1 MMDNYIKRLESV
13 ISPNTYNLNNY
24 KEKILDKK
32 ATNNRTEPSA
42 QYQTGNGY
50 SNFNFTNSNFGNM
63 TNGTNP
69 NLNSMGNFL
78 GNKANIM
85 TFSTNPNN
93 NNNII
98 PNNLNENIINDN
110 DNNNFNNNPNINL
123 SNIPNLNTNNNT
135 VEFQL
140 NLDKNNLHSEENK
153 KLIEEYIQRMGIKD
167 LLESASSNPN
177 IINESKMR
185 IYQKILEREG
195 KLENPEDILNSYAEQ
210 EILNAQNLN
219 NLNLHGAPEL
229 RESNNENNIN
239 INSDFL
245 NSTNKFS
252 PNLLQN
258 SNLNSIQN
266 NNDNLSKNKNQNNLN
281 NSKQNFNS
289 ISQHNHNASMTN
301 NSRKGLELHNLNN
314 QNALNASK
322 NLSVSPSHKYKQLSC
337 GSGDNVSTER
347 EKIHMLNIKA
357 MNYRHEVETLKKRIN
372 ELNKVIEDQKEKILR
387 MEKQKE
393 NDNKYLIKLENLLAS
408 QSTGQPS
415 LNAFLNNSSNLNN
428 VSSLSN
434 LSQRNFTNGI
444 YVELRKCTNL
454 IVKDKNN
461 NFSLNLTD
469 QAEMKEFVLNLMNE
483 AQKLKAFQKQVFEIS
498 KNYDDINENM
508 INSIKTIQNIMDIS
522 SAKNIDD
529 IEKKEIYCKFDFC
542 FYN

>member
-32 ATNNRTEPSA
+32 GNNNKTESFN
-42 QYQTGNGY
+42 QYSNNNGY
-50 SNFNFTNSNFGNM
+50 SNFNFTNSNLGNTTNGNNPNFNNLGTFFGN
-63 TNGTNP
+63 
-69 NLNSMGNFL
+69 
-78 GNKANIM
+78 NKANIM
-85 TFSTNPNN
+85 TFNANSN

-98 PNNLNENIINDN
+98 TNNENYNSQN
-110 DNNNFNNNPNINL
+110 LANNNNL
-123 SNIPNLNTNNNT
+123 SNIPDLNTNSNT

-140 NLDKNNLHSEENK
+140 NLDKNNLHSDENK

-195 KLENPEDILNSYAEQ
+195 KLENPEDILNSYAEN
-210 EILNAQNLN
+210 EILNNAQNLN
-219 NLNLHGAPEL
+219 NLNLHQQQKLENNNN
-229 RESNNENNIN
+229 SNNNFREANE
-239 INSDFL
+239 SDFL
-245 NSTNKFS
+245 NTNNNKFY
-252 PNLLQN
+252 QN
-258 SNLNSIQN
+258 QNTNLNSIN
-266 NNDNLSKNKNQNNLN
+266 NNNNTNNYNNK
-281 NSKQNFNS
+281 NFNS
-289 ISQHNHNASMTN
+289 IGNHNLNASITN
-301 NSRKGLELHNLNN
+301 QSRKGADLPNN
-314 QNALNASK
+314 PNTIK
-322 NLSVSPSHKYKQLSC
+322 DLSVSPSNKHRQMSC

-387 MEKQKE
+387 TEKQKE
-393 NDNKYLIKLENLLAS
+393 NDNKYLIKLENLLAA
-408 QSTGQPS
+408 QSTGNPS
-415 LNAFLNNSSNLNN
+415 LSAFLNNSANLNN
-428 VSSLSN
+428 ISSISN

-444 YVELRKCTNL
+444 FVELRRCTNL
-454 IVKDKNN
+454 ILKDKSN

-469 QAEMKEFVLNLMNE
+469 PVEMKEFVLNLMNE
-483 AQKLKAFQKQVFEIS
+483 AQKLKAFQKQVFDIS
-498 KNYDDINENM
+498 LNYDDINENM

-529 IEKKEIYCKFDFC
+529 IEKKEIYCKLNF
-542 FYN
+542 